1 MAFSFGFAKRDL
13 CMYCITFGLMLS
25 RWTIKKFC
33 ICRIRTKGKLFYL
46 ALVTHL
52 RSCVIKWCLLKKGKW
67 EFLCAAFPLFFSRR
81 MMTWILMYLQSN
93 TPQPS
98 PLFQLSL
105 CFFLLDKDK
114 KVKSNILIEQ
124 WTINTLLL
132 TFLSLSLSVFLYLS
146 LSFLFSCHC
155 LLLCSCLCLCL
166 CSCSCLVLDLVS
178 LPVFVIVLVSVFVHV
193 LVVVFA

>member
-1 MAFSFGFAKRDL
+1 
-13 CMYCITFGLMLS
+13 MYCITFGLMLS

-105 CFFLLDKDK
+105 CFFSLGQGQKGQEQYINRTMNYQYIALD
-114 KVKSNILIEQ
+114 
-124 WTINTLLL
+124 
-132 TFLSLSLSVFLYLS
+132 LSVLVLVLVLYLS